1 MYVGYPSAVT
11 NTAGIGG
18 TGREA
23 SRSANRRGRNLRWCR
38 IGFSV
43 HWLPVHGIGTH
54 GVLNSVRLY
63 LK

>member
-23 SRSANRRGRNLRWCR
+23 SRSANRKGRNLRWCR

-43 HWLPVHGIGTH
+43 HWLPVHGIG
-54 GVLNSVRLY
+54 G
-63 LK
+63 